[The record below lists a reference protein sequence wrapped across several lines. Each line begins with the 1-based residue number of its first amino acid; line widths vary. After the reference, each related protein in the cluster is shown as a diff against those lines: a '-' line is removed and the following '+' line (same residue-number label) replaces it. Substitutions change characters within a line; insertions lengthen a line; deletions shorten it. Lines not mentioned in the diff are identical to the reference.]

1 GRCLRHTGAGGVL
14 QRGRLS
20 GSSCRH
26 QQRPGRNCLS
36 ARSGCGPFAGHAR
49 SPRRPV
55 LRQRRCG
62 DHRQAAVQSVQLLGM
77 SFQRRRRNGAEPD
90 GQRVDLRRPAGTD
103 PSDARRRTAERDARL
118 GRQDPRSAALADRRL
133 RALAVPA
140 ADAGC
145 TDRRYPVTDTRSG
158 AQGSGR
164 RPGLDATS
172 GHHQRL
178 RGDPPGALVE
188 SGAAVLLRSVM
199 TAASL
204 LAGVLAAAAAL
215 LPRPLAAAPRQPILT
230 VCADPNNMPFSNRAG
245 EGFENRIAQLI
256 AANLHMQVRYVWWAQ
271 RRGYLRNTL
280 RDARCDLWPGIAAG
294 SENVLTTRPYY
305 RSTYVFV
312 TRRRAGLS
320 GLTLDDPRLRS
331 LSIGVQMVGNYA
343 TPNPPARIVNAVAR
357 GEVDVAM
364 VWGPLAGY
372 FAGRSRIPLRLEP
385 VTPAVDAGVWP
396 MTYDIAVGVRR
407 NEPQLRERI
416 EQILVNRKP

>member
-1 GRCLRHTGAGGVL
+1 
-14 QRGRLS
+14 
-20 GSSCRH
+20 
-26 QQRPGRNCLS
+26 
-36 ARSGCGPFAGHAR
+36 
-49 SPRRPV
+49 
-55 LRQRRCG
+55 
-62 DHRQAAVQSVQLLGM
+62 
-77 SFQRRRRNGAEPD
+77 
-90 GQRVDLRRPAGTD
+90 
-103 PSDARRRTAERDARL
+103 
-118 GRQDPRSAALADRRL
+118 
-133 RALAVPA
+133 
-140 ADAGC
+140 
-145 TDRRYPVTDTRSG
+145 
-158 AQGSGR
+158 
-164 RPGLDATS
+164 
-172 GHHQRL
+172 
-178 RGDPPGALVE
+178 VE

-204 LAGVLAAAAAL
+204 LAGVLAAATAL
-215 LPRPLAAAPRQPILT
+215 LPRPLVAAPRQPILT

-331 LSIGVQMVGNYA
+331 LSIGVQMVGNDATNTPPAHAMARRGITQNVHGFMLYGNYA

-372 FAGRSRIPLRLEP
+372 FASRSRIPLRLEP

-416 EQILVNRKP
+416 EQILVNRKPQIDAVLRDFHVPELPITAAPTVSPTPPSTTARTSASSVSRR